1 MSKHKVKN
9 NPSIKGASENKRSC
23 DCFADYFSSKF
34 GDSNSNIQLTDEF
47 LNLYSNINS
56 KVRTTFLSVEDI
68 EKGANSLA
76 HGSTCDNFGLS
87 VECILY
93 SHPIFFMHLKSLYD
107 ACLIHGVGR
116 QAFARRYKVSKM

>member
-9 NPSIKGASENKRSC
+9 NPSIKGASENRRSC

-56 KVRTTFLSVEDI
+56 KVRTIFCL
-68 EKGANSLA
+68 LR
-76 HGSTCDNFGLS
+76 
-87 VECILY
+87 IL
-93 SHPIFFMHLKSLYD
+93 KKV
-107 ACLIHGVGR
+107 LIL
-116 QAFARRYKVSKM
+116 